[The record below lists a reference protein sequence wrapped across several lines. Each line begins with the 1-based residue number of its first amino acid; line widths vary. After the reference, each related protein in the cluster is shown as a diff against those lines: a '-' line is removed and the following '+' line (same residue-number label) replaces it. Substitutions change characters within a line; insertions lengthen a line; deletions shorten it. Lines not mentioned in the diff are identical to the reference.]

1 MLKHT
6 KMAFQVG
13 VQLSSRLYINRHFT
27 LVLIH
32 IIATLR
38 SGRKNTVK
46 KALNHAV
53 RLLHIL
59 M

>member
-1 MLKHT
+1 
-6 KMAFQVG
+6 MAFQVG

-27 LVLIH
+27 LVLVH
-32 IIATLR
+32 IIATLS